1 MPVKFIFFFLLVFNT
16 YSKDD
21 VSLSGTLT
29 LEKEKKTAKFQLI
42 KTRKNYLM
50 RVRPAGSQNSCS
62 FIVRK
67 ISAPQKTRGRDG
79 IVFTNRPRQ
88 CTFNISHAEDKKF
101 WNKIVLLDFRYQFSS
116 EIKLEGS
123 ANLSTLNG
131 PHSAVLEFDN

>member
-1 MPVKFIFFFLLVFNT
+1 MQVKFLFLFLLIFNA
-16 YSKDD
+16 YPQDD

-29 LEKEKKTAKFQLI
+29 LEKEKKTAKFQLVKI
-42 KTRKNYLM
+42 RQNYLM
-50 RVRPAGSQNSCS
+50 QVRPSGSQNSCS

-88 CTFNISHAEDKKF
+88 CTFNISHKKDKKF
-101 WNKIVLLDFRYQFSS
+101 WNKIVLLDFRYQFSR

-131 PHSAVLEFDN
+131 IHSAVLKFDN